1 MKDRTSAGCIG
12 GIKDSAER
20 FYDRP
25 GDGEAHTQTIFLRR
39 KKMLEDPLAYLFR
52 EPGPEVAHG
61 RTDSSVR
68 LRSWPQSSSGEHYPA
83 VIQRRPLHRLESIQ
97 NQIEQYLLKLN
108 CVR

>member
-39 KKMLEDPLAYLFR
+39 KKMLEDPLVYLFR
-52 EPGPEVAHG
+52 EPGAEVADDC
-61 RTDSSVR
+61 TDNSVR
-68 LRSWPQSSSGEHYPA
+68 LRIWHQMTSGNHDPTVLMRYL
-83 VIQRRPLHRLESIQ
+83 LHRLESVQ
-97 NQIEQYLLKLN
+97 YQIEQYLLKLN
-108 CVR
+108 